1 MSDQDDPL
9 LDAITA
15 LVPPL
20 LRALDGLEH
29 AGRHLHPPE
38 LPQRAAQVD
47 ALIAPLAAGLS
58 AFRAPVWP
66 TGLEDFRR
74 QLESSADR
82 ALQGLEGFATSTA
95 QVNQTLAAYRA
106 LGSLWRA
113 LEALYPL
120 ASVLPPVSRFFL
132 NEPGRAD
139 PALAA
144 RLAGAAPD
152 RSDAGVMHAD
162 NTTEE
167 RGGFSLY
174 LPEYQRADQPMPLVV
189 ALHGG
194 SGHGRGFLWSWL
206 KDARSAGCVLIA
218 PTSCGDTWS
227 LADPERDTRNLEA
240 MVAHVCDRWPV
251 DASRVL
257 LTGMSDGATFAW
269 LAGLRAHSPFTHL
282 APVAGTF
289 HPMLLEGASVER
301 LSGLP
306 VYLVHGALDWM
317 FPVDVA
323 RMARDA
329 LTAAGAAVVYRE
341 LQDLSHT
348 YPGEENARILDWF
361 MPHQRATA
369 A

>member
-1 MSDQDDPL
+1 MSEQADPL
-9 LDAITA
+9 LDAVTA

-20 LRALDGLEH
+20 LRALDGLGH

-38 LPQRAAQVD
+38 LPQRAGQVG

-58 AFRAPVWP
+58 AFRAPAWP
-66 TGLEDFRR
+66 AGLEDFRR
-74 QLESSADR
+74 QLETSADH
-82 ALQGLEGFATSTA
+82 ALQGLDGFASSTA
-95 QVNQTLAAYRA
+95 QANPTLAAYRA

-132 NEPGRAD
+132 NEAGRAD
-139 PALAA
+139 PSLAA
-144 RLAGAAPD
+144 RLAGAD
-152 RSDAGVMHAD
+152 LGRDDAGVMHAD
-162 NTTEE
+162 NATDE

-206 KDARSAGCVLIA
+206 KDARSAGCALIA
-218 PTSCGDTWS
+218 PTSCGDTWA
-227 LADPERDTRNLEA
+227 LADPDRDTRNLEA
-240 MVAHVCDRWPV
+240 MVAHISERWPM

-257 LTGMSDGATFAW
+257 LTGMSDGATFSW
-269 LAGLRAHSPFTHL
+269 LAGLRERSPFTHL

-289 HPMLLEGASVER
+289 HPMLLEAAGAGR

-317 FPVDVA
+317 FAVDVA

-348 YPGEENARILDWF
+348 YPGEETARILEWF
-361 MPHQRATA
+361 MRQSTA
-369 A
+369 C